1 MRVNCFFNVIVV
13 MLILFVFLFF
23 IFIFHINSLFNS
35 IDSNLLSDDIANKI
49 MNYVH
54 ENKIPLVL
62 TDKIIGDEA
71 GSMSST
77 YNGYLKQSNE
87 SSISVI
93 IKYSSFNSIW
103 NYVHI
108 SDINRLYENN
118 GCYSNVNENTNEYLV
133 LKEDKNRIINE
144 GWIPSEVYV
153 GFKGYFCE
161 NLMPTSIIVNPIYSY
176 FSFFK
181 SIEQNDN
188 ERTFFLIFKKLDHG
202 ISLKKYLE
210 FYSNNLTINLTK
222 YLIYSILIA
231 IIKLKNMSIIH
242 LDLNWGNIFIMN
254 NDQQHPIRFIDFAIM
269 KFIHKPSELNIMYS
283 EILHQSLRS
292 IFINC
297 PSCYSFQTPF
307 FAQQFQQSFKT
318 YSIDYIINHPWF
330 YTN

>member
-1 MRVNCFFNVIVV
+1 
-13 MLILFVFLFF
+13 MLILSVFLFL
-23 IFIFHINSLFNS
+23 IFILNINSLFNS

-77 YNGYLKQSNE
+77 YNGYLKSTNE

-93 IKYSSFNSIW
+93 IKYSSFKSIW

-108 SDINRLYENN
+108 SDINRLYEN

-133 LKEDKNRIINE
+133 FKEDKNRIINE
-144 GWIPSEVYV
+144 NWIPSEVYI

-161 NLMPTSIIVNPIYSY
+161 NLMPTLKIVNPIYSY

-188 ERTFFLIFKKLDHG
+188 ERTFFIIFKKLDNG

-210 FYSNNLTINLTK
+210 QYSNNLTIEITK

-231 IIKLKNMSIIH
+231 IIKLKNMFIIH
-242 LDLNWGNIFIMN
+242 LDLNIGNIFIMN
-254 NDQQHPIRFIDFAIM
+254 HDNQHSIRFIDFAIM
-269 KFIHKPSELNIMYS
+269 KFIHQPSELNIMYS
-283 EILHQSLRS
+283 EILHQSFRN
-292 IFINC
+292 IFMNC
-297 PSCYSFQTPF
+297 PICYSFPTPF
-307 FAQQFQQSFKT
+307 FAQQFQQSFKN
-318 YSIDYIINHPWF
+318 YSIEQIINHPWF
-330 YTN
+330 YNN